1 MAGSTLNVHSV
12 PILALAATLCF
23 ASGASAQSSTT
34 RGVLLGA
41 HVGMASIKV
50 ENAERSSGG
59 GAGIMA
65 GYGLNRMFTLFVQ
78 VDGTKV
84 DVRNQPDVAGTWT
97 MAHADLGARFFFANS
112 QRTAVPYLV
121 GAVSGRIVSVSDI
134 PATSPLS
141 GNDVSF
147 SGGSLT
153 LGGGV
158 MLYVNETLAFD
169 LGLLFGGGKFTEIT
183 VDNTTQTGFDI
194 DAQSRRFNLGVAWWP

>member
-1 MAGSTLNVHSV
+1 MAGSTPSTHSV

-23 ASGASAQSSTT
+23 ASGASAQSPTT

-41 HVGMASIKV
+41 HVGMASIKI
-50 ENAERSSGG
+50 ENSERSSGG
-59 GAGIMA
+59 GAGIMV
-65 GYGLNRMFTLFVQ
+65 GYGLNRMLTIFVQ
-78 VDGTKV
+78 VDGTRV
-84 DVRNQPDVAGTWT
+84 DVRNQPDVSGTWA
-97 MAHADLGARFFFANS
+97 MAHADLGARFNFANS
-112 QRTAVPYLV
+112 ERTAVPYLV
-121 GAVSGRIVSVSDI
+121 GAVSGRVVSVSDI
-134 PATSPLS
+134 PVTSPLS

-158 MLYVNETLAFD
+158 MLYVSETLAFD